1 LNLIQRVKLYA
12 ASKLLNGSLGGPTYS
27 LDMKRGIVT
36 WQLQNSQ
43 SFVDDGFCANDIV
56 YSVINVIT
64 NKAKIAPWSAYTIVD
79 EKKYLKLK
87 GLLSNPQSIKD
98 WKEIEELKKQSLKE
112 YKQDDRLNELLRYP
126 NAEDTFSDLVEAWC
140 GFKLITGNAY
150 VYAELIEAG
159 FNIGKPLSLNV
170 LPSQYMAIK
179 ADVETIPATRLGYQL
194 SMGNVTNFSIAE
206 VLHDK
211 MFNPKWNASGGQL
224 YGMSPLQAAAKNV
237 TRSNK
242 SKDASVANLDNG
254 GPAGILSVNDPRFDG
269 DNAVAQANAL
279 KESVAGTSGVRNKN
293 KIATSGYPVQW
304 QAIGLSNVDLDII
317 KQEMWDMRSLC
328 NIYGVPSQLMNDPEN
343 KIQANSASGE
353 KALTVRAAI
362 PLLISIRDNINRKLA
377 TDWGYKGKGIVV
389 DFDLS
394 VYPELQ
400 EDKANQ
406 AKWLEISMLPLR
418 RRYEILGESIP
429 EYLSEE
435 VLNSIYVN
443 GQALGDL
450 NLSVDPLI
458 DPYKT
463 NN

>member
-1 LNLIQRVKLYA
+1 LNLLQRIKLYA
-12 ASKLLNGSLGGPTYS
+12 AAKLLNVSLGGQTHS

-36 WQLQNSQ
+36 WQLQNTQ
-43 SFVDDGFCANDIV
+43 SHVDDGFCANDIV
-56 YSVINVIT
+56 YSVISIIT
-64 NKAKIAPWSAYTIVD
+64 NKAKIAPWAAYQIVD

-87 GLLSNPQSIKD
+87 GLLANPHLIQD
-98 WKEIEELKKQSLKE
+98 WTEVHQLKRESLKE

-126 NAEDTFSDLVEAWC
+126 NDEDTFSDLIEAWC

-159 FNIGKPLSLNV
+159 FNTGKPYSLNV
-170 LPSQYMAIK
+170 MPSQYMAII
-179 ADVETIPATRLGYQL
+179 ADVETVPAKRVGYQL
-194 SMGNVTNFSIAE
+194 IMGNVTNFDTKEI
-206 VLHDK
+206 LHDK

-242 SKDASVANLDNG
+242 SKDASVANLENG
-254 GPAGILSVNDPRFDG
+254 GPAGVLYANDSRLDG
-269 DNAVAQANAL
+269 DNAVAQADAL
-279 KESVAGTSGVRNKN
+279 KASVVGMSGVKNKN
-293 KIATSGYPVQW
+293 KIATSGYPVGW

-317 KQEMWDMRSLC
+317 DQEMWDMRSLC
-328 NIYGVPSQLMNDPEN
+328 NIYGVPSQLLNDPAN
-343 KIQANSASGE
+343 KIQANSSSGE

-377 TDWGYKGKGIVV
+377 TDWGYKGKNIVV

-418 RRYEILGESIP
+418 RRYEILGEPIP
-429 EYLSEE
+429 DYLSDE
-435 VLNSIYVN
+435 VLNSIFVN
-443 GQALGDL
+443 GQPLGESIDT
-450 NLSVDPLI
+450 VDPII
-458 DPYKT
+458 DPYKKD
-463 NN
+463 